1 MANYL
6 IFKGRNSNTIKGLL
20 ISELPPITKPKMR
33 YKKNEVDGVDGAIF
47 EELGYSAYTKT
58 VDIGLYGKYDINDII
73 QFFSGKGT
81 VIFSNESDYFYDA
94 VIYEQIDY
102 ERLAR
107 FRTAKVKFIVQPY
120 KYKTNLETINVDVS
134 TGTYTLT
141 NTATASAKP
150 KLTIK
155 GTDTVEFK
163 KNGLA
168 LFTYTFDNDQEVV
181 IDSEMQDAY
190 QGIVL
195 KNRQM
200 NGDFLTLDIGDNV
213 LSWEGSLTSLKI
225 DNWER
230 WL

>member
-6 IFKGRNSNTIKGLL
+6 IFKERNSNTIKGLL

-33 YKKNEVDGVDGAIF
+33 YKKNEVDGVDGATF

-58 VDIGLYGKYDINDII
+58 VDIGLYGNYDINDII

-120 KYKTNLETINVDVS
+120 KYKVNLDTINVDVS
-134 TGTYTLT
+134 SGTYALN

-163 KNGLA
+163 KNGLS

-181 IDSEMQDAY
+181 IDSELQDAY

-200 NGDFLTLDIGDNV
+200 NGDFLTLDIGENV
-213 LSWEGSLTSLKI
+213 LSWEGSLTELKI